1 MKDIIL
7 GIIGAAAAVFG
18 IMLLIKTLMLR
29 KKGII
34 TQGEVISA
42 ERNNK
47 NSYIHTLKYTINRCE
62 YTEKDKA
69 RYTDSFKAG
78 EMKEIICDPNAP
90 ESFKYAE
97 ELRVNLIAAVSCII
111 IGTGFVLRFI
121 VL

>member
-18 IMLLIKTLMLR
+18 LILLLKMLGLR

-34 TQGEVISA
+34 TQGEVVSA

-47 NSYIHTLKYTINRCE
+47 NSYTHTLKYTINGRE

-69 RYTDSFKAG
+69 GYTDSFKAG
-78 EMKEIICDPNAP
+78 EMKEIVCEPNAP
-90 ESFKYAE
+90 ENFRYKE